1 MKARRREAMRV
12 VRQAAAICLC
22 YPERDVI
29 ATSSLLRAALAV
41 GQLRP
46 PARRVDVVGGVEH

>member
-12 VRQAAAICLC
+12 VRQAAAICLG

-29 ATSSLLRAALAV
+29 ARSGLLRAALAEEAPTS
-41 GQLRP
+41 GREL
-46 PARRVDVVGGVEH
+46 